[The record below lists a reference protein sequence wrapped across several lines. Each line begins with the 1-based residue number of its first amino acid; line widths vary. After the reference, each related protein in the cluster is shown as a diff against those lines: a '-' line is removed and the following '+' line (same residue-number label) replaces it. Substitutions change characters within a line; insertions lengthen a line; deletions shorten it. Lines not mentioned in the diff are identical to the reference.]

1 MRSQA
6 TRVIVRNRSWRHA
19 AVVLTSQRSDS
30 TGAETPPPPGSKGI
44 LRPSQSP
51 SDLLLIASPTSTPPG
66 RGRAT
71 RQKMRH
77 PTRLVKGGLN
87 RLRQRAYGF
96 VRSIRSRRPA
106 VFSERV
112 ATVVP

>member
-1 MRSQA
+1 MRSPA
-6 TRVIVRNRSWRHA
+6 TRIIVQNHNWGHA

-77 PTRLVKGGLN
+77 PTR
-87 RLRQRAYGF
+87 
-96 VRSIRSRRPA
+96 
-106 VFSERV
+106 
-112 ATVVP
+112 